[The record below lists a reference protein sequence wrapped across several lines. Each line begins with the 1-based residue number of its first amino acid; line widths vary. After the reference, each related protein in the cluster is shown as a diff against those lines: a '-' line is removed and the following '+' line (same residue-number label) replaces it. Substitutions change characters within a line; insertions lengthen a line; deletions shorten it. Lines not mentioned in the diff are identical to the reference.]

1 MRHRSRI
8 KSKHLSF
15 SFPGA
20 CIADPEMITCKSNY
34 FTLTLLSNLLHF
46 SLRRETVEILC
57 IESVAVVGSIT
68 VRLLLVWKWQKWLNS
83 TLYRRSKGT
92 SSRTY
97 TKSSGHVHQKF
108 SASYKCSFARNYYWI
123 SFLLR
128 NMSIP
133 TDYNVLVVFLVPDPC
148 LYDQYA
154 ISCTLNG
161 PKRILNNNSFIFLVH
176 NSIADFL
183 VPVPWSQDQYSLKNV
198 KRSHVHFVAFCT
210 LNAASPNSID
220 FQKRVDLFILE
231 FDCWFSGTSSMVPGP
246 IFIEKRQKLTC

>member
-108 SASYKCSFARNYYWI
+108 SASYN
-123 SFLLR
+123 
-128 NMSIP
+128 
-133 TDYNVLVVFLVPDPC
+133 
-148 LYDQYA
+148 
-154 ISCTLNG
+154 
-161 PKRILNNNSFIFLVH
+161 
-176 NSIADFL
+176 
-183 VPVPWSQDQYSLKNV
+183 QYSLKNV

-210 LNAASPNSID
+210 LNAATPNSID

-246 IFIEKRQKLTC
+246 IFIEKRQKVTCSFCSEVLDWFCQRCVLTLQIQPCFIFFAQIVTH